1 MKKKKLVVILGVLAT
16 TVIVVAIFCNSY
28 WKYAEYSAIVGYGYK
43 GLTWTKEDLGRIV
56 YNDDHDEDI
65 FGTFLSPCSYDDFKT
80 NVLSRLHQHPGIRT
94 QKSCE
99 YDQLFKKLSIHI
111 GFANMPGKQVAVFSL
126 KAHSAEDV
134 APFLDAC
141 ADTAV
146 QMYPIS
152 QNARFERSI
161 SSTREIV
168 QKQERTVRRLKE
180 KMKRSSQSNGESTD
194 KLPPEVEMAQKLYE
208 DLRQKLEE
216 YEKLRGTV
224 PYQIKVIKYATEA
237 L

>member
-1 MKKKKLVVILGVLAT
+1 MKNRYVFVMLGTLVVA
-16 TVIVVAIFCNSY
+16 VIGTAIFSTNY
-28 WKYAEYSAIVGYGYK
+28 WTPIEYSAIVGYGFK
-43 GLTWTKEDLGRIV
+43 GLTWTREDMGRIV
-56 YNDDHDEDI
+56 YNDDHIEDRL
-65 FGTFLSPCSYDDFKT
+65 GELLSPCSYDDFKT
-80 NVLSRLHQHPGIRT
+80 NVLSRLRCASGRT
-94 QKSCE
+94 ERKTCE
-99 YDQLFKKLSIHI
+99 YERLFKELSIHI

-126 KAHSAEDV
+126 KAHSEEDV

-141 ADTAV
+141 AETAV

-161 SSTREIV
+161 SLVRETV

-180 KMKRSSQSNGESTD
+180 EMQRNSQGKGKTAD
-194 KLPPEVEMAQKLYE
+194 KLLSDIEMAQKLYE

-216 YEKLRGTV
+216 HERIRGTIL
-224 PYQIKVIKYATEA
+224 YQIKVIKRTTEV